1 MHALQA
7 QAQAQ
12 AQQAAV
18 EAHHLDAAAQQLQAE
33 AQAVAAPLP
42 ILPAS
47 PDKPLGHLSILDTR
61 SSLPSSQELSVPS
74 DGSRGPPGGHHA
86 FHSLKN
92 SDAARTGQL
101 PASLALE
108 VSQEKLG
115 PIVSLQSSLPL
126 GTPADLQLQP
136 GLNLD

>member
-1 MHALQA
+1 MCASQA

-18 EAHHLDAAAQQLQAE
+18 EAHHLDAAAQQLQAD

-74 DGSRGPPGGHHA
+74 DGSRGGPSGAHHA
-86 FHSLKN
+86 FHGLEH
-92 SDAARTGQL
+92 SDAARAGQL
-101 PASLALE
+101 PASLTLE

-126 GTPADLQLQP
+126 GTPADL
-136 GLNLD
+136 